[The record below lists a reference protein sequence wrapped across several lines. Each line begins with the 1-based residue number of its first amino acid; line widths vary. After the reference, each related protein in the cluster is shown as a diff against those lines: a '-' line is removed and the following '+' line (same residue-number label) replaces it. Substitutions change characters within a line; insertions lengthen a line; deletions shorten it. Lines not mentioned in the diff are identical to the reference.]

1 MYGGK
6 VIHMDNYKPELNFV
20 TQFNLSRN
28 GMILEI
34 KEEFNILRLALSQ
47 ISELGNEYV
56 EMLDRIMVMPLRKL
70 LFENQHPSIL
80 LEVCPD
86 FKMPKLNGFCLA
98 ANDKLNMILPPY
110 QSGEIDEWLPVED
123 WGKQYIAYF
132 DKDEKDIP
140 SIIPEDTFIA
150 IRNQLKKDDKSTFSS
165 FFDFSEIKFKGED
178 NRVYMRKA
186 TCSESDNVIIFELM
200 SKAGDYSLTVY
211 DFIKHLSDKRGAHI
225 DFGLAPLVKMMN
237 DSNNVTPVQCFA
249 LQLIFAA
256 KLQIPEL
263 KDYWPELVLLP

>member
-34 KEEFNILRLALSQ
+34 KEEFNILRLAFSQ

-98 ANDKLNMILPPY
+98 ADDKLNMILPPY

-123 WGKQYIAYF
+123 
-132 DKDEKDIP
+132 
-140 SIIPEDTFIA
+140 
-150 IRNQLKKDDKSTFSS
+150 
-165 FFDFSEIKFKGED
+165 
-178 NRVYMRKA
+178 
-186 TCSESDNVIIFELM
+186 
-200 SKAGDYSLTVY
+200 
-211 DFIKHLSDKRGAHI
+211 
-225 DFGLAPLVKMMN
+225 
-237 DSNNVTPVQCFA
+237 
-249 LQLIFAA
+249 
-256 KLQIPEL
+256 
-263 KDYWPELVLLP
+263 